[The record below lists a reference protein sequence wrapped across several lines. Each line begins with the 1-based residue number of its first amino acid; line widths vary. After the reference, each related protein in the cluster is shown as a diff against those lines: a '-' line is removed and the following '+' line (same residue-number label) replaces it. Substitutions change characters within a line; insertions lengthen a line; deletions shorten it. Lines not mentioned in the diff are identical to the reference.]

1 MKMLTYSRMAAAR
14 LRANKRGYLSLALGI
29 FLSIFLISCMAFGA
43 YGAYLA
49 QLQVRYDKVGYGD
62 MVILDNDSFGD
73 EEIQALNQYDRIGHA
88 YILGQVENANLYVGY
103 YDEIAEELLNLAPLS
118 GRLPENAGEIA
129 LEATAMDVLE
139 AQWTLGDAVELTI
152 CAIDGESETRTYTLV
167 GILPERSTHLEVT
180 DHTGINSFPAIVTSR
195 EEPNFAV
202 GRVGVNYVMDRKESV
217 SQSESLKALW
227 AAWQG
232 RGFDFYSFSND
243 GSQKQ
248 FASTP
253 LSQIGVSGELFYV
266 LFMAE
271 CLVAA
276 LVLSCAVGI
285 SGAMEGL
292 LMKRR
297 EEIGVLRAL
306 GATRRQIRRMF
317 GRENLL
323 LAAILAPA
331 SLGVSIGAVWVASLI
346 FPSDIKFGFHIAL
359 LLPILV
365 FSVVVIL
372 LAGYLPLVRASKLM
386 PMSVIRDT
394 AMLRKGK
401 RIKTRKTFSAP
412 RLIATRQVRL
422 NLSRQIGASLLV
434 GLMLVCSSMLV
445 MLVSTYWG
453 RTYTEQEGFILN
465 NDMGYTSN
473 GLKATTYREDDISD
487 QSIAQL
493 RSLDHVKS
501 VTVNRMISV
510 VAVLDTVPSYAVCGD
525 LQIGIMDEEM
535 LEKSKSLYGYDDNY
549 SAFMDE
555 SWPTSRETYLQRCK
569 TYQIDGEAYGMY
581 MVTVELTEDN
591 VKYLESVV
599 SAGKINVDAI
609 NAGQEVLVV
618 APDFWAQSMNGSGYT
633 TFSTKEGA
641 ENNGYPDA
649 ELVAWNNAFSAGQS
663 MPLMQLYDMGDGEN
677 IVRYDDTVT
686 VGAVLSENAPGEH
699 WIYCDCYI
707 VTTEQGLKNMSLR
720 PDSIQSISVYL
731 EGDITLEEEE
741 TLERQ
746 ITAITR
752 RAGAWSVS
760 NEVKNYREARQEDQ
774 QQIFLFLSVTTVF
787 FAVAVGMI
795 VSSVTRQLQSEGH
808 TIGMLR
814 AVGADEK
821 AILGCYSGTMTA
833 GILGGFLISLVL
845 WVAYF
850 LLCIVQASRFGGWS
864 IVAYYGKMAGGLIGC
879 DVVMA
884 LLCYAACHIL
894 LRRRIREIVNRSIIE
909 NIREL

>member
-1 MKMLTYSRMAAAR
+1 MKMLTFSRMALAR

-43 YGAYLA
+43 YGFYLA
-49 QLQVRYDKVGYGD
+49 QLQVGYDKVGYGD

-73 EEIQALNQYDRIGHA
+73 AEIQALNQYDRIGHA
-88 YILGQVENANLYVGY
+88 YILGQVENAKLYVGY
-103 YDEIAEELLNLAPLS
+103 YDETAEELLNLTPVS
-118 GRLPENAGEIA
+118 GRLPENSGEIA
-129 LEATAMDVLE
+129 MEATAMDVLE
-139 AQWTLGDAVELTI
+139 TQWTPGDTVELTI
-152 CAIDGESETRTYTLV
+152 CAIDGEAETRTYTLV
-167 GILPERSTHLEVT
+167 GILPERSTNLEVS
-180 DHTGINSFPAIVTSR
+180 DHNGINSFPAIVTSR
-195 EEPNFAV
+195 EEPNFSV
-202 GRVGVNYVMDRKESV
+202 GRVGVHYVLDRKESV
-217 SQSESLKALW
+217 SQNETLKTLW

-232 RGFDFYSFSND
+232 RVFNFYSFSTD

-248 FASTP
+248 FVSSL
-253 LSQIGVSGELFYV
+253 LSQISMSGDLFYV

-271 CLVAA
+271 CLISA

-317 GRENLL
+317 GRENFL
-323 LAAILAPA
+323 LAAVLAPA
-331 SLGVSIGAVWVASLI
+331 SIVVSMGAVWVVSLL
-346 FPSDIKFGFHIAL
+346 FPSSVKFGFHIGL
-359 LLPILV
+359 LLPILT

-394 AMLRKGK
+394 AMLRKSK
-401 RIKTRKTFSAP
+401 RVKSKKTFSAP
-412 RLIATRQVRL
+412 RLISSRQVRL
-422 NLSRQIGASLLV
+422 NLSRQIGASFLV
-434 GLMLVCSSMLV
+434 GLMLVCSSLLV
-445 MLVSTYWG
+445 MLVSTYWN
-453 RTYTEQEGFILN
+453 RTNTEREGFILN
-465 NDMGYTSN
+465 NNIGYHSN
-473 GLKATTYREDDISD
+473 GLKAMAYQEDQISD
-487 QSIAQL
+487 RSIAQL
-493 RSLDHVKS
+493 RGLDHVKS
-501 VTVNRMISV
+501 VTVNRMVSV
-510 VAVLDTVPSYAVCGD
+510 VAVLDTVPSYAVFGD
-525 LQIGIMDEEM
+525 LQIGILDEEM
-535 LEKSKSLYGYDDNY
+535 LEKSKSVYGYDDSY

-581 MVTVELTEDN
+581 MVTVDLTEDN
-591 VKYLESVV
+591 VEYLESVL

-618 APDFWAQSMNGSGYT
+618 APDFWAQSINGSGYT
-633 TFSTKEGA
+633 TFSTKEAA

-663 MPLMQLYDMGDGEN
+663 MPLLQLYDMGDGGN

-686 VGAVLSENAPGEH
+686 VGAVLSGNAPGAQ
-699 WIYCDCYI
+699 WIHSDCYI

-720 PDSIQSISVYL
+720 ADGITSLYVYL
-731 EGDITLEEEE
+731 EGEVTLEEEE

-760 NEVKNYREARQEDQ
+760 NEVKNYREARQEDR

-795 VSSVTRQLQSEGH
+795 VSSVTRQLQSQGR

-821 AILGCYSGTMTA
+821 AILGCYSGTVTA

-850 LLCIVQASRFGGWS
+850 LLCVVQASYYGGWN
-864 IVAYYGKMAGGLIGC
+864 IVTYYGQIVGKLIGC

-884 LLCYAACHIL
+884 LLCYAACHVL

>member
-29 FLSIFLISCMAFGA
+29 FLSIFLISSMAFGA

-49 QLQVRYDKVGYGD
+49 QLQVGYDKVGYGD

-73 EEIQALNQYDRIGHA
+73 EEIQALDQYDRIGHA
-88 YILGQVENANLYVGY
+88 YILGQVENSSLFIGS
-103 YDEIAEELLNLAPLS
+103 YDETGVELMNLSPVS
-118 GRLPENAGEIA
+118 GRLPESAGEIA

-139 AQWTLGDAVELTI
+139 TQWTLGDTVELTI
-152 CAIDGESETRTYTLV
+152 CAIDGETETRTYALV
-167 GILPERSTHLEVT
+167 GILPERSIDLEVK
-180 DHTGINSFPAIVTSR
+180 DHDGINSFPAILVSR

-202 GRVGVNYVMDRKESV
+202 GRVGVNYLLHRKSGVSTNASFESMW
-217 SQSESLKALW
+217 K
-227 AAWQG
+227 AWQN
-232 RGFDFYSFSND
+232 RNFTFY
-243 GSQKQ
+243 GL
-248 FASTP
+248 TT
-253 LSQIGVSGELFYV
+253 SGEQTSIYYGGLSLRTSLGSDLLSM
-266 LFMAE
+266 LFMAGLLAGS
-271 CLVAA
+271 LV
-276 LVLSCAVGI
+276 VGCAVGI

-331 SLGVSIGAVWVASLI
+331 SIAASVGAVWVASLI
-346 FPSDIKFGFHIAL
+346 FPTDIKFGFHIAL

-401 RIKTRKTFSAP
+401 RIKTRETFSAP
-412 RLIATRQVRL
+412 RLISSRQVRL

-445 MLVSTYWG
+445 MLVSTYWN
-453 RTYTEQEGFILN
+453 RTHTESEGFILREAT
-465 NDMGYTSN
+465 GYDSA
-473 GLKATTYREDDISD
+473 GLEPKTYREDPISE
-487 QSIAQL
+487 QSLAQL
-493 RSLDHVKS
+493 RTLDHVKS
-501 VTVNRMISV
+501 IQIDRMMAVT
-510 VAVLDTVPSYAVCGD
+510 AVLDTVPTYASLSSN
-525 LQIGIMDEEM
+525 LQIGMLDEEQ
-535 LEKSKSLYGYDDNY
+535 LEEAIARSDDTGSLSEYAMKRW
-549 SAFMDE
+549 SQLRKE
-555 SWPTSRETYLQRCK
+555 YLQNCK
-569 TYQIDGEAYGMY
+569 TYNVDGVAYGMY
-581 MVTVELTEDN
+581 LVTVDLTDKN
-591 VKYLESVV
+591 VTYLENSLQ
-599 SAGKINVDAI
+599 SGKINVDAI
-609 NAGQEVLVV
+609 NAGDEVLIV
-618 APDFWAQSMNGSGYT
+618 APEYWM
-633 TFSTKEGA
+633 FSTGQGSYTWYSSQEA
-641 ENNGYPDA
+641 A
-649 ELVAWNNAFSAGQS
+649 LVAWNNAFCSGQTL
-663 MPLMQLYDMGDGEN
+663 PLIQLYDMGSGGEILRN
-677 IVRYDDTVT
+677 DDTVT
-686 VGAVLSENAPGEH
+686 VGAVLSDCGIGNN
-699 WIYCDCYI
+699 WIHDDCYI

-795 VSSVTRQLQSEGH
+795 VSSVTRQLQSQGR

-833 GILGGFLISLVL
+833 GILGGFLISLML

-864 IVAYYGKMAGGLIGC
+864 IVAYYGKIAGELIGC

-884 LLCYAACHIL
+884 LLCYTACHTL
-894 LRRRIREIVNRSIIE
+894 LRRRVREIVNRSIIE